1 MTIVY
6 SFIRYIYS
14 REIIYISHGFMQ
26 MFSLVFIV
34 AYSKLFV
41 ISILIQD
48 IALLLATISAV
59 VFAIAFYEG
68 NFFPKIS
75 NFKELLLNTIF
86 LNMVILSAIYHYLL
100 FEYLPYTIIYA
111 ILFISIIFNLK
122 KGFSPVLIYV
132 IGWTIFC
139 FLLFIF
145 DFQSYYTTI
154 GFIDIVLVA
163 FAVEAMLFT
172 LSMAYKYNSL
182 QIQSKS
188 YENMLLHQSRLA
200 KSGEMIGNITHQF
213 RQPLNN
219 LSYILI
225 NLKKRY
231 EKEKLDQVYFD
242 KKVTQA
248 NEQINFL
255 SKTIEDF
262 KDFYAPSK
270 HKENFKIKESIEASI
285 TILSA
290 ELKRKDIKLNFDI
303 NTDENIQLYGIKN
316 ELSQVILTLI
326 SNSSEALTNCEDPY
340 IKIKLSSNSAESIVC
355 IEDNG
360 GGIKNKYLDKIFEPY
375 FSTKEKGSGIGLYL
389 AKLIV
394 EESFDSRILFENTTQ
409 GVKFTLYF
417 EKTI

>member
-1 MTIVY
+1 M
-6 SFIRYIYS
+6 
-14 REIIYISHGFMQ
+14 EIIP
-26 MFSLVFIV
+26 V
-34 AYSKLFV
+34 
-41 ISILIQD
+41 
-48 IALLLATISAV
+48 
-59 VFAIAFYEG
+59 
-68 NFFPKIS
+68 
-75 NFKELLLNTIF
+75 
-86 LNMVILSAIYHYLL
+86 
-100 FEYLPYTIIYA
+100 IIYA

-389 AKLIV
+389 AKPIV